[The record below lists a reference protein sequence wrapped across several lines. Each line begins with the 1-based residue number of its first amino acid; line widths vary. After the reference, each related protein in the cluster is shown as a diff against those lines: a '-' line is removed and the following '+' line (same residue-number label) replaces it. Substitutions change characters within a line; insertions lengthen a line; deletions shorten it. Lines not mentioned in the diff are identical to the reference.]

1 MGFSL
6 VVSKKVPATW
16 CDFCSWFQKK
26 CLLPGGIFI
35 FFFRFW
41 NLKLDFFPIEKV
53 FRKTAKTKNFSTLEV
68 IMSEISANLKNI
80 FWPRKPPILKL
91 EVGFFSDRKRFSQ
104 IFENR
109 IFFFHLKFIS
119 IKKKKKSEK
128 LFWSLTQSLITTAFG
143 RGRQEG
149 GVGVREAN
157 YVRVSKLRQVYKLR
171 QECKLRQACKL
182 RRATAVVRGLITAS
196 YGRR

>member
-6 VVSKKVPATW
+6 LVSKKVPATW

-53 FRKTAKTKNFSTLEV
+53 FRKTAKTKNFSTLEL

-119 IKKKKKSEK
+119 IKKKIREP
-128 LFWSLTQSLITTAFG
+128 FLIG
-143 RGRQEG
+143 REG
-149 GVGVREAN
+149 GREGAHHKSQRYPCVPN
-157 YVRVSKLRQVYKLR
+157 YDD
-171 QECKLRQACKL
+171 
-182 RRATAVVRGLITAS
+182 
-196 YGRR
+196 